1 MRKIMLLAALAATTA
16 ISAPAMAGSADGKI
30 QIKVLGTGV
39 LPNGKIDKVKSAI
52 PAVVTALG
60 ANPGTKASDNVVPTI
75 AIEYFATPNVSV
87 ETICC
92 LTTHHVTGTGS
103 VAGANLVNHVMILPA
118 TVTLKYHL
126 DAGPIKPYIGAGPSV
141 FFVIDEKPGSTARAR
156 RDQGQDVEQH
166 GRRPAGRLRHAA
178 QRQRHGPLGRREE
191 VLRQADRQVLRR
203 QHAGA
208 GNQAQAR
215 SVGDQ
220 RGRHL
225 ALLIAADPSGC

>member
-141 FFVIDEKPGSTARAR
+141 FFVIDEKPGSTARALGVTKVKMSNSMAVAL
-156 RDQGQDVEQH
+156 Q
-166 GRRPAGRLRHAA
+166 AGFDM
-178 QRQRHGPLGRREE
+178 PLNDSGMGLS
-191 VLRQADRQVLRR
+191 VDAKKYFVKPT
-203 QHAGA
+203 AKFYA
-208 GNQAQAR
+208 GNT
-215 SVGDQ
+215 
-220 RGRHL
+220 L
-225 ALLIAADPSGC
+225 ALETKHKLDPWVISAGVTWRF